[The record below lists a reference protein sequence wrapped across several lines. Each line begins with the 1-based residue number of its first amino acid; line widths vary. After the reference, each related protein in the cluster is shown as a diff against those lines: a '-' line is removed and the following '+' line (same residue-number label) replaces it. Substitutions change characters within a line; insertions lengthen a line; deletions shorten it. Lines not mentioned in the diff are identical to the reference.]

1 MLSMKNSVGNA
12 EPTITATPSIK
23 IDAKLRS
30 EILAQV
36 EEEGMVIVHCAFSTD
51 IDMCVRIWKTTFL
64 IDRVSGSKSPLMN
77 AFNITYAPVW
87 ELVEAGTTKRFTLIF
102 SSLPK
107 SCEVFDLIE
116 EVPDSFG
123 FEIFDI
129 KRNSTDVYN
138 VNVSDA

>member
-1 MLSMKNSVGNA
+1 
-12 EPTITATPSIK
+12 
-23 IDAKLRS
+23 
-30 EILAQV
+30 
-36 EEEGMVIVHCAFSTD
+36 
-51 IDMCVRIWKTTFL
+51 
-64 IDRVSGSKSPLMN
+64 MN